1 MRIIKAL
8 LLLCIFLIAD
18 PIEIHVEKNKNYNK
32 YIKDLNLVGDWNIQ
46 TERYFIDFILTAGSN
61 WDISFE
67 KNHEILLDNQPREM
81 FWKYDNEKGE
91 ISIYNKKEITI
102 YGGDEIILKEYIGN
116 KCFKAELNKNHQIKM
131 CKTKGT
137 IVNKVKELIKIEMK

>member
-18 PIEIHVEKNKNYNK
+18 PIEIHVEKNKNQNK

-46 TERYFIDFILTAGSN
+46 TERYFIDFILTAGSS

-81 FWKYDNEKGE
+81 FWKYENEKGE

-116 KCFKAELNKNHQIKM
+116 KCFKAELNKNYQIKM
-131 CKTKGT
+131 CKTKGR
-137 IVNKVKELIKIEMK
+137 IVNNVKELIKIEMK

>member
-1 MRIIKAL
+1 MRILKTL

-18 PIEIHVEKNKNYNK
+18 PIEIHVDKNKNYKK

-81 FWKYDNEKGE
+81 FWKYDNEKGK

-102 YGGDEIILKEYIGN
+102 YGGDEIVLKEYIGN
-116 KCFKAELNKNHQIKM
+116 KCFKAELNKNYQIKM
-131 CKTKGT
+131 CKTKGK
-137 IVNKVKELIKIEMK
+137 IVNNVKDLIKIEMK

>member
-1 MRIIKAL
+1 MRILKAL

-46 TERYFIDFILTAGSN
+46 TERYFIDFILTAGSS

-67 KNHEILLDNQPREM
+67 KNYEILLDNQPREM
-81 FWKYDNEKGE
+81 FWKYNKEKGE

-102 YGGDEIILKEYIGN
+102 YGGDEIVLKEYIGN
-116 KCFKAELNKNHQIKM
+116 KCFKAELNKNYQIKM
-131 CKTKGT
+131 CKTKGK
-137 IVNKVKELIKIEMK
+137 ILNNVKDLIKIEMK

>member
-1 MRIIKAL
+1 VRILKTL

-32 YIKDLNLVGDWNIQ
+32 YIKDLNLVGDWKIK

-67 KNHEILLDNQPREM
+67 KNQEILLDNKPRQM
-81 FWKYDNEKGE
+81 FWKYNNKKGK

-116 KCFKAELNKNHQIKM
+116 KCFKAELNKNYQIKM
-131 CKTKGT
+131 CKTKGK
-137 IVNKVKELIKIEMK
+137 IVNNVKELIKIDMK

>member
-1 MRIIKAL
+1 MRILKAL

-46 TERYFIDFILTAGSN
+46 TERYFIDFILTAGSS

-67 KNHEILLDNQPREM
+67 KNHEILLNNQPREM
-81 FWKYDNEKGE
+81 FWKYNKEKGE
-91 ISIYNKKEITI
+91 ISIHNKKEITI
-102 YGGDEIILKEYIGN
+102 YGGDEIIIKEYIGN
-116 KCFKAELNKNHQIKM
+116 KCFKAELNKNYQIKM
-131 CKTKGT
+131 CKTKGK
-137 IVNKVKELIKIEMK
+137 IVNNVKDLIKIEMK

>member
-1 MRIIKAL
+1 MRILKAL

-18 PIEIHVEKNKNYNK
+18 PIEIHVEKNKNQNK

-46 TERYFIDFILTAGSN
+46 TERYFIDFILTAGSS

-81 FWKYDNEKGE
+81 FWKYNKEKGE
-91 ISIYNKKEITI
+91 IGIYNKKEITI
-102 YGGDEIILKEYIGN
+102 YGGDEIVLKEYIGN
-116 KCFKAELNKNHQIKM
+116 KCFKAELNKNYQIKM
-131 CKTKGT
+131 CKTKGK
-137 IVNKVKELIKIEMK
+137 ILNNVKDLIKIEMK

>member
-1 MRIIKAL
+1 MKTITVL
-8 LLLCIFLIAD
+8 SLFCIFLIAD
-18 PIEIHVEKNKNYNK
+18 PIEIHVEKNKNYKK

-46 TERYFIDFILTAGSN
+46 TERYFIDFILTAGSS

-116 KCFKAELNKNHQIKM
+116 KCFKAELNKNYQIKM
-131 CKTKGT
+131 CKTKGK
-137 IVNKVKELIKIEMK
+137 IVNNVKDLIKIEMK

>member
-1 MRIIKAL
+1 MRILKAL

-67 KNHEILLDNQPREM
+67 KNQEILLDNKPRQM
-81 FWKYDNEKGE
+81 FWKYDNEKGK

-116 KCFKAELNKNHQIKM
+116 KCFKAELNKNYQIKM
-131 CKTKGT
+131 CKTKGK
-137 IVNKVKELIKIEMK
+137 IVNNVKDLIKIEMK

>member
-1 MRIIKAL
+1 MRILKAL

-46 TERYFIDFILTAGSN
+46 TERYFIDFILTAGSSWN
-61 WDISFE
+61 ISFE

-81 FWKYDNEKGE
+81 FWKYNKEKGE

-102 YGGDEIILKEYIGN
+102 YGGDEIVLKE
-116 KCFKAELNKNHQIKM
+116 
-131 CKTKGT
+131 
-137 IVNKVKELIKIEMK
+137 

>member
-46 TERYFIDFILTAGSN
+46 TERYFIDFILTAGSS

-137 IVNKVKELIKIEMK
+137 IVNNVKELIKIEMK

>member
-81 FWKYDNEKGE
+81 FWKYDNEKRE

-137 IVNKVKELIKIEMK
+137 IVNNVKELIKIEMK

>member
-1 MRIIKAL
+1 MRILKTL

-18 PIEIHVEKNKNYNK
+18 PIEIHINKNKNYNK

-67 KNHEILLDNQPREM
+67 KNHEILLDNQQRQM
-81 FWKYDNEKGE
+81 FWKYDNEKGK

-102 YGGDEIILKEYIGN
+102 YSGDEIILKEYIGN
-116 KCFKAELNKNHQIKM
+116 KCFKAELNKNYQIKM
-131 CKTKGT
+131 CKTKGK
-137 IVNKVKELIKIEMK
+137 IVNNVKDLIKIEMK

>member
-1 MRIIKAL
+1 MRILKAL

-32 YIKDLNLVGDWNIQ
+32 YIKDLNLVGNWNIQ

-67 KNHEILLDNQPREM
+67 KNHEILLDDQPREM
-81 FWKYDNEKGE
+81 FWKYDNEKGK

-116 KCFKAELNKNHQIKM
+116 KCFKAELNKNYQIKM
-131 CKTKGT
+131 CKTKGK
-137 IVNKVKELIKIEMK
+137 IVNNVKDLIKIEMK

>member
-1 MRIIKAL
+1 MRILKAL
-8 LLLCIFLIAD
+8 LLLCIFLIAS
-18 PIEIHVEKNKNYNK
+18 PIEIHVEKNKNHNK

-46 TERYFIDFILTAGSN
+46 TERYFINFILTAGSN

-81 FWKYDNEKGE
+81 FWDYDNEKGK

-102 YGGDEIILKEYIGN
+102 YGGDEIIIKEYIGN
-116 KCFKAELNKNHQIKM
+116 KCFKAELNKNYQIKM
-131 CKTKGT
+131 CKTKGR
-137 IVNKVKELIKIEMK
+137 IVNNVKELIKIEMK

>member
-1 MRIIKAL
+1 MRILKAL

-46 TERYFIDFILTAGSN
+46 TERYFIDFILTAGSS

-81 FWKYDNEKGE
+81 FWKYNKKKGE

-131 CKTKGT
+131 CKTKGK
-137 IVNKVKELIKIEMK
+137 IVNNVKELIKIEMK

>member
-1 MRIIKAL
+1 MRILKTL

-18 PIEIHVEKNKNYNK
+18 PIEIHVEKNKNQNK

-46 TERYFIDFILTAGSN
+46 TERYFIDFILTAGSS
-61 WDISFE
+61 WDISFK

-116 KCFKAELNKNHQIKM
+116 KCFKAELNKNYKIKM
-131 CKTKGT
+131 CKTQGN
-137 IVNKVKELIKIEMK
+137 IVNNVKDLIKIDMK

>member
-1 MRIIKAL
+1 MRILKTL

-81 FWKYDNEKGE
+81 FWKYDNEKGK

-102 YGGDEIILKEYIGN
+102 YGGDEIIIKEYIGN
-116 KCFKAELNKNHQIKM
+116 KCFKAELNKNYQIKM
-131 CKTKGT
+131 CKTKGN
-137 IVNKVKELIKIEMK
+137 IVNNVKELIKIEMK

>member
-1 MRIIKAL
+1 MRIIKSL

-18 PIEIHVEKNKNYNK
+18 PIEIHVEKNKNQNK

-46 TERYFIDFILTAGSN
+46 TERYFIDFILTAGSS

-81 FWKYDNEKGE
+81 FWKYDSEKGK

-102 YGGDEIILKEYIGN
+102 YNGDEIILKEYIGN
-116 KCFKAELNKNHQIKM
+116 KCFKAELNKNYKVKM
-131 CKTKGT
+131 CKTKGN
-137 IVNKVKELIKIEMK
+137 IVNNVKELIKIDMK

>member
-1 MRIIKAL
+1 VRIIKAL

-18 PIEIHVEKNKNYNK
+18 PIEIHVEKKNNQEK

-46 TERYFIDFILTAGSN
+46 TERYFINFILTAGSS

-81 FWKYDNEKGE
+81 FWKYDSEKGK

-116 KCFKAELNKNHQIKM
+116 KCFKAELNKNYKIKM
-131 CKTKGT
+131 CKTKGS
-137 IVNKVKELIKIEMK
+137 IVNNIKDLIKIDMK

>member
-1 MRIIKAL
+1 MRIIKSL

-18 PIEIHVEKNKNYNK
+18 PIEIHVEKNKNQNK

-46 TERYFIDFILTAGSN
+46 TERYFIDFILTAGSS

-81 FWKYDNEKGE
+81 FWKYDNEKGK

-102 YGGDEIILKEYIGN
+102 YGGDEIVLKEYIGN
-116 KCFKAELNKNHQIKM
+116 KCFKAELNKNYQIKM
-131 CKTKGT
+131 CKTKGK
-137 IVNKVKELIKIEMK
+137 IVNNVKDLIKIEMK

>member
-1 MRIIKAL
+1 MRIIKSL

-18 PIEIHVEKNKNYNK
+18 PIEIHVEKNKNQNK

-46 TERYFIDFILTAGSN
+46 TERYFIDFILTAGSS

-81 FWKYDNEKGE
+81 FWKYDSEKGK
-91 ISIYNKKEITI
+91 ISIYNKKEMTI
-102 YGGDEIILKEYIGN
+102 YSGDEIILKEYIGN
-116 KCFKAELNKNHQIKM
+116 KCFKAELNKNYKVKM
-131 CKTKGT
+131 CKTKGN
-137 IVNKVKELIKIEMK
+137 IVNNVKELIKIDMK

>member
-1 MRIIKAL
+1 MRILKTL

-18 PIEIHVEKNKNYNK
+18 PIEIHIEKNKNYNK
-32 YIKDLNLVGDWNIQ
+32 YIKDLNLVGNWNIQ

-67 KNHEILLDNQPREM
+67 KNHEILLDNKPREM
-81 FWKYDNEKGE
+81 FWKYDNEKGK

-131 CKTKGT
+131 CKTKGK
-137 IVNKVKELIKIEMK
+137 IVNNVKELIKIEMK

>member
-1 MRIIKAL
+1 MRILKAL

-18 PIEIHVEKNKNYNK
+18 PIEIHVEKNKNQNK

-46 TERYFIDFILTAGSN
+46 TERYFIDFILTAGSS

-67 KNHEILLDNQPREM
+67 KNNEILLDNQPREM
-81 FWKYDNEKGE
+81 FWKYDNEKGK

-137 IVNKVKELIKIEMK
+137 IVNNVKELIKIEMK

>member
-1 MRIIKAL
+1 MRILKTL

-32 YIKDLNLVGDWNIQ
+32 YIKDLNLVGNWNIQ
-46 TERYFIDFILTAGSN
+46 TKRYFIDFILTAGSS

-67 KNHEILLDNQPREM
+67 KNNEVLLDKQPREM

-91 ISIYNKKEITI
+91 INIYNKKEITI
-102 YGGDEIILKEYIGN
+102 YGGDEIILTEYIGN

-137 IVNKVKELIKIEMK
+137 IVNNVKDLIKIEMK

>member
-1 MRIIKAL
+1 MRILKTL

-67 KNHEILLDNQPREM
+67 KNNEILLDNQPRNM

-102 YGGDEIILKEYIGN
+102 YGGDKIILKEYIGN
-116 KCFKAELNKNHQIKM
+116 KCFKAELNKNYQIKM
-131 CKTKGT
+131 CKTKGK
-137 IVNKVKELIKIEMK
+137 IVNNVKDLIKIEMK

>member
-1 MRIIKAL
+1 MRILKTL

-18 PIEIHVEKNKNYNK
+18 PIEIHINKNKNYNK

-67 KNHEILLDNQPREM
+67 KNHEILLDNQQRQM
-81 FWKYDNEKGE
+81 FWKYDNEKGK

-102 YGGDEIILKEYIGN
+102 YSGDEIILKEYIGN

-137 IVNKVKELIKIEMK
+137 IVNNVKDLIKIEMK